1 MSPPV
6 TERSSDDY
14 NPKQQANMKK
24 VAGLWNVL

>member
-6 TERSSDDY
+6 TERSSDEY
-14 NPKQQANMKK
+14 NPQQQAIWKK